1 MKTLEVKY
9 STNKTNIYLENNL
22 LENISSLIP
31 RGKKYIILTDENI
44 YKLYSI
50 ALNVPNSTWV
60 VLPAGE
66 KEKNLDNVSKIIEKM
81 LSSEISKTDILI
93 NFGGGVISDLGG
105 FVASTY
111 KRGINYYNI
120 PTTLISQVDATL
132 GGKTGVDFKVYKNQI
147 GSIHHP
153 EKIFVDPILLNTLPK
168 NEYLSGIGEVIKYGL
183 CFDEDLFNSL
193 FSNFSIDELI
203 YKCLKIKAE
212 ITEKDEFD
220 NGIRLALNFGHTI
233 GHAIE
238 AVSNYTIPHGI
249 CVIYGMLYEIEAE
262 DIKDKLIRL
271 MQKFEI
277 ENQISFDKDELKA
290 FIIQD
295 KKIRNGVIKLPK
307 LEKIG
312 KVKITEV
319 KINDYLMRL

>member
-44 YKLYSI
+44 YKLYSR

-153 EKIFVDPILLNTLPK
+153 KKIFVDPILLNTLPK